1 MNSDDEKAFDD
12 IDDDEKRKKK
22 YQKNVRGG
30 SINTLLN
37 DLASAKPPAF
47 YDELI
52 IDNKKLSAA
61 PYTDD
66 KGKIN
71 YTKVMKDLVMNN
83 LYTVYGS
90 VSALAYFI
98 NSNKDCNERYMPE
111 DAEARSLKGL
121 SSLDAYTDKLTMY
134 AKYLDGTLPRFI
146 KDFLSSYKKAVKM
159 VENQGK
165 EYFNKENIRGAEGV
179 FRDFSENFERVRI
192 MKQAFKTAQAI
203 ITGGEA
209 KKDPCHWDFD

>member
-1 MNSDDEKAFDD
+1 MGRKVILKESELLEMIQKLIKEQEEASEMGEQLWPFGKKAKRRRETKKILKKGKGGDDEKAFDD

-71 YTKVMKDLVMNN
+71 YTKVMKDLVM
-83 LYTVYGS
+83 
-90 VSALAYFI
+90 
-98 NSNKDCNERYMPE
+98 KRY
-111 DAEARSLKGL
+111 
-121 SSLDAYTDKLTMY
+121 
-134 AKYLDGTLPRFI
+134 
-146 KDFLSSYKKAVKM
+146 
-159 VENQGK
+159 
-165 EYFNKENIRGAEGV
+165 
-179 FRDFSENFERVRI
+179 
-192 MKQAFKTAQAI
+192 
-203 ITGGEA
+203 
-209 KKDPCHWDFD
+209 